1 MRKRNLLSAVL
12 LILPG
17 LEFSLVGQVSDS
29 LSITGH
35 AGSARVVQLDG
46 RNYVEVE
53 GLARLTGGSMNFNGN
68 QIIITLPGT
77 DANVPTPAAAPT
89 GFSKDFVTAGIEAMA
104 QQREWR
110 AALKNAIERGYPLRE
125 NWLSALR
132 ERAQTSLRIASVS
145 ITTGA
150 DKDAFPFLTNQF
162 NNMSKLSD
170 KYLKMSKSLSY
181 IGPKSLDNDALDA
194 KIAAC
199 NHSLAS
205 MATTNQFVN
214 DGSCL

>member
-35 AGSARVVQLDG
+35 AGSARVVQVDG

>member
-29 LSITGH
+29 LSVTGH
-35 AGSARVVQLDG
+35 AGSARVVQVDG

-68 QIIITLPGT
+68 QIIIALPGT

-145 ITTGA
+145 TSTAA